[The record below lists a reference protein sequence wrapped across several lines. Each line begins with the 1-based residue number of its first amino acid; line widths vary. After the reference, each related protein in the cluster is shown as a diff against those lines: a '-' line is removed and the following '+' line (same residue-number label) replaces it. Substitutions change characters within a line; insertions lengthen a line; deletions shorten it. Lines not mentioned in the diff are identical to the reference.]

1 MDIVIE
7 FWGRKSPGVECN
19 RVQVAIGS
27 RNGKD
32 SSKCI
37 VRGISLN
44 CNLSVWDPMGKDWSC
59 GESLFKC
66 FKGRMALIGKVPGC
80 TLVFKEHKWN
90 GDFRISINETM
101 VEIGK
106 TEERLNVLDFLGF
119 QPALDDL
126 DFVQGHGE
134 AFQGQHVSKIFT

>member
-32 SSKCI
+32 SGECI

-44 CNLSVWDPMGKDWSC
+44 CDLSVWDPMGKDRSC
-59 GESLFKC
+59 GETLFKC
-66 FKGRMALIGKVPGC
+66 FKGRMAFIGEMPGVN
-80 TLVFKEHKWN
+80 LVGKTCKQN
-90 GDFRISINETM
+90 CDFGISINEMM
-101 VEIGK
+101 VEVGK
-106 TEERLNVLDFLGF
+106 AKEGLNILDFLWNW
-119 QPALDDL
+119 PILDDL
-126 DFVQGHGE
+126 NFVWGHGE
-134 AFQGQHVSKIFT
+134 AFR

>member
-1 MDIVIE
+1 MDIIVE

-19 RVQVAIGS
+19 GVQFAIGS
-27 RNGKD
+27 CDGKD

-44 CNLSVWDPMGKDWSC
+44 CDLNVWDPMGKDQSC

-66 FKGRMALIGKVPGC
+66 FKGRMALIREMPGGTLAGK
-80 TLVFKEHKWN
+80 THKWN
-90 GDFRISINETM
+90 CDFRISIYEMM

-106 TEERLNVLDFLGF
+106 AEERLNVLDFSWCR
-119 QPALDDL
+119 PILDEL
-126 DFVQGHGE
+126 DFVQGHGVTS
-134 AFQGQHVSKIFT
+134 HNTH